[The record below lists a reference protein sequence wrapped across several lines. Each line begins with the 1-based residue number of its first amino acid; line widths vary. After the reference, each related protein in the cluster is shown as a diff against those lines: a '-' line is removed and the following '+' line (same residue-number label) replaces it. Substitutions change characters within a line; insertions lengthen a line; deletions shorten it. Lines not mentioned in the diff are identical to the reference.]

1 MSHLLDLL
9 APAELRLTAA
19 FAQAAEHVLALEPAS
34 SLQALSCPHRRDL
47 HTLWFTCWGHS
58 HRSAPPATKAEHLCG
73 PEFAKVAQE
82 TCLAWVQQQKECLL
96 RMHLS
101 RFVLP
106 GVVDALKPAGSHVGS
121 AGAGVCLLSSTDEFV
136 NLDYYCGPL

>member
-34 SLQALSCPHRRDL
+34 SLQA
-47 HTLWFTCWGHS
+47 TCWGHS